1 MKTQHSEIATL
12 NDKFRKYGLGY
23 MMTPGIAALGDNVAV
38 TDAIR
43 AYDSFNEDNDPYG
56 EHDFGSLEL
65 FGEKIFWKFDYY
77 NPSLQSYC
85 DPLDSS
91 CVRVLTVMLAEEY

>member
-23 MMTPGIAALGDNVAV
+23 MMTPGIAALVTMSLLLTRYALDN
-38 TDAIR
+38 
-43 AYDSFNEDNDPYG
+43 FNEDNDPYG

-65 FGEKIFWKFDYY
+65 FGRRSFE
-77 NPSLQSYC
+77 
-85 DPLDSS
+85 
-91 CVRVLTVMLAEEY
+91 VRLL